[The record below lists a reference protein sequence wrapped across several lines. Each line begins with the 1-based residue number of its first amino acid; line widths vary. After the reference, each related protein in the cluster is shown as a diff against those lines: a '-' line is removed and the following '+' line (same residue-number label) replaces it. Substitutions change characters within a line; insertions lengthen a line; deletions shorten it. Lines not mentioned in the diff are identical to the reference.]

1 MLHTG
6 VWRIRELSEPQHTR
20 QYAHG
25 GGLSSGLAGGRGD
38 RERVLAGLALVL
50 EHDHGL
56 GRGHWVTVVDEAL
69 TLADVPEV
77 VRAWVDGAGDG
88 DVGQHFAGDRR
99 VHDLHAEGPAAEGI
113 IRHRTLVF
121 L

>member
-1 MLHTG
+1 MG
-6 VWRIRELSEPQHTR
+6 ERAS
-20 QYAHG
+20 
-25 GGLSSGLAGGRGD
+25 LAGGRGD

-99 VHDLHAEGPAAEGI
+99 VHDLHAEGPAAEVI
-113 IRHRTLVF
+113 SRHRTLVLLTDLHVF
-121 L
+121 FAVVG